1 MEWVGWLPISTPM
14 RQDGAMSLERRM
26 DVLSKSAWFQ
36 NLPTNALAEL
46 AAHGR
51 VRKLSRGQVLFT
63 ANEPADGM
71 YIVLSGSVRAFRENI
86 DGREQTIH
94 VESVGG
100 MLAEVPVF
108 DGGPY
113 PSTTMAEEDSE
124 LLFLAK
130 EDVRRFLLQ
139 HPEAALTA
147 LAILA
152 EETAVGRIA
161 GRATLIE
168 RCDPT
173 TGDVVARRSPAKKS
187 EAEGWRILFPSTV
200 AYATCIPA
208 RLGTRGGH
216 AQLTEAG
223 AAGNPDHPW
232 PSDHDSRP
240 ASTPRPSISPSESST
255 CGRLPALGSKSKS
268 RLVDM
273 PSKAHAGARKL
284 SMHGTVICVTEE
296 SA

>member
-152 EETAVGRIA
+152 RKLRSVASLAEQLSLKDVTQRL
-161 GRATLIE
+161 ATLLLE
-168 RCDPT
+168 E
-173 TGDVVARRSPAKKS
+173 ARRKNPKLKDGVSFSLPLSHTQLAS
-187 EAEGWRILFPSTV
+187 
-200 AYATCIPA
+200 
-208 RLGTRGGH
+208 RLGSVREVVTRSLQKLVQQEILTIHGH
-216 AQLTEAG
+216 QTTILDLQALRAQAYPHPKAPPAG
-223 AAGNPDHPW
+223 AFQ
-232 PSDHDSRP
+232 R
-240 ASTPRPSISPSESST
+240 
-255 CGRLPALGSKSKS
+255 
-268 RLVDM
+268 
-273 PSKAHAGARKL
+273 
-284 SMHGTVICVTEE
+284 
-296 SA
+296 